1 MCAGKLLVVSNK
13 KKKIAD
19 GGELTMND
27 DNGNTSTSSSFRIA
41 EEWDAVP
48 GAQIN
53 DVQKQR
59 ITQTEGCVPCR
70 DDPYLI
76 RDVSSF
82 LILIL

>member
-1 MCAGKLLVVSNK
+1 
-13 KKKIAD
+13 
-19 GGELTMND
+19 MNN
-27 DNGNTSTSSSFRIA
+27 DNGNTSTHSSFRIS
-41 EEWDAVP
+41 ERWDAVP

-70 DDPYLI
+70 DDPHLI
-76 RDVSSF
+76 YDTSSF